1 MKTFKVTLLLLIFI
15 VCCLCEENYYKILG
29 VKKTASEKD
38 IKRAF
43 KKLAL
48 KYHPDKNK
56 DNPEKAQKKF

>member
-1 MKTFKVTLLLLIFI
+1 MKLLLFYSLLLIFVI
-15 VCCLCEENYYKILG
+15 VSCENYYKILG
-29 VKKTASEKD
+29 VKKTADEKE

-56 DNPEKAQKKF
+56 DNPEKA

>member
-1 MKTFKVTLLLLIFI
+1 MNKFAFFFIIFI
-15 VCCLCEENYYKILG
+15 ICLVVCEEDYYKILG
-29 VKKTASEKD
+29 VKKNAGEKE

-56 DNPEKAQKKF
+56 KNPEKA